1 MNILFLETKWFLM
14 AKRGIYSLGIFSISL
29 ILMAKGMANS
39 NSEQLTIL
47 AEKGELS
54 MLQKNLEQGADIEQ
68 RDSRLRTPLM
78 AATHANQID
87 VARYLIEHGAN
98 VNAVDAIQDTPYLYA
113 GARGL
118 QEILEMTLSHGADLK
133 STNRYGGTALIPAA
147 ERGHVKTV
155 KTLIDAGVDVNHV
168 NRLGWTALIE
178 AIILGD
184 GSDKY
189 ATIVMMLIEGGADVN
204 LADASGNT
212 PLALA
217 KDKGYRHLVEILERS
232 GAK

>member
-1 MNILFLETKWFLM
+1 MNVLFLKIKWFLTTKW
-14 AKRGIYSLGIFSISL
+14 AIYSFGIFSISL
-29 ILMAKGMANS
+29 ILMVKSMANS

-47 AEKGELS
+47 AEKGQLS
-54 MLQKNLEQGADIEQ
+54 AVQQRIEQGTDIEQ
-68 RDSRLRTPLM
+68 RDPRLRTPLM

-87 VARYLIEHGAN
+87 VARYLIEQGAD
-98 VNAVDAIQDTPYLYA
+98 VNAVDAMQDTPYLYA

-118 QEILEMTLSHGADLK
+118 QEILEMTLSHGANLK

-189 ATIVMMLIEGGADVN
+189 ATIVTMLVEGGADVN

-217 KDKGYRHLVEILERS
+217 KDKGYRHLIAILERS